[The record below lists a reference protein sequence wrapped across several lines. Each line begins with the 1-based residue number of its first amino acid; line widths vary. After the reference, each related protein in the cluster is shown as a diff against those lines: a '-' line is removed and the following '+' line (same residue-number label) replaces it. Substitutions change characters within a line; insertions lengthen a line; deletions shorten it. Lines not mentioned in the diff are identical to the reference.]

1 MRRIGDMHLVV
12 FQAFLDFFDCSEGAK
27 RLNREGCAASLQ
39 GFFARKLVIDLDCC
53 SAHGIMHD
61 KRCDFIVFAERE
73 NGDAEIELVV
83 VAIELT
89 KRRLLAGKVVPQL
102 KAGARIAEGALRS
115 CLDLINS
122 QYSGVRFYSVAAVGG
137 KIHPAERE
145 LLTRHESRI
154 EFRLA
159 SGVRPVGIRVRRCGG
174 RLREWLHGT

>member
-1 MRRIGDMHLVV
+1 MRRIGNKRLVV
-12 FQAFLDFFDCSEGAK
+12 FHALLDFFDCSEGAK
-27 RLNREGCAASLQ
+27 RLSREGCAASLQ

-53 SAHGIMHD
+53 SAHGIMHN

-73 NGDAEIELVV
+73 KGDAETELVV

-89 KRRLLAGKVVPQL
+89 KRRLLAEKIVPQL

-115 CLDLINS
+115 CLDLVNS

-145 LLTRHESRI
+145 LLARSESRI
-154 EFRLA
+154 EFPFA
-159 SGVRPVGIRVRRCGG
+159 CSGRPVGIRVRRCGG